1 MAASTRR
8 AALGAILAAPF
19 TGVAVMALPSGSPSP
34 IAPADLAQA
43 CRWAVQHR
51 DWIDNTACREPWTD
65 DQLDA
70 EIDKVDLVF
79 TRAIEEP
86 SRDLHD
92 LVAKAQLA
100 LEDYERFTAL
110 AGSKL
115 DDGERIVHTVLREV
129 IKLCA

>member
-1 MAASTRR
+1 
-8 AALGAILAAPF
+8 
-19 TGVAVMALPSGSPSP
+19 MALPSGTPSP
-34 IAPADLAQA
+34 NAPADLAQA

-70 EIDKVDLVF
+70 EIDKVVLVF